1 MPSAKQVASP
11 FRITPV
17 VFHVLLA
24 LSEGET
30 HGYRIM
36 NEVKERTRGRL
47 KIGPGSLYFTLNRLL
62 EAAMIEEASKRP
74 AAYRDDSRRRYYRL
88 TDFGRAVLESELSI
102 LADIVSLARERG
114 IRLDA
119 SPA

>member
-1 MPSAKQVASP
+1 MPSTKQVGPP

-62 EAAMIEEASKRP
+62 EAAMIEEAPKRP
-74 AAYRDDSRRRYYRL
+74 VGEGDDSRRRYYRL
-88 TDFGRAVLESELSI
+88 TDFGREVLESELAI

-114 IRLDA
+114 LRLDA